1 MTPILVI
8 AGLAAGL
15 VVLVLVI
22 VLAFKAEKRRRL
34 AMETVIRSTGFQVDF
49 KPSVA
54 AKEEA
59 FLKSG
64 SLKCLRTGSKGLGW
78 IARGDVGGVPVQLL
92 EHKYVV
98 STGKH
103 TSVHYHLVASTAA
116 PETWPKLSVTP
127 ENFLHRIAEF
137 FGAKDLKVED
147 EKFNRAWRV
156 KSDDEN
162 FALLV
167 LHPDVQAWFLKMPG
181 GVWIEIGNG
190 AACVVASMRGTEET
204 ALRGARLLADFWSM
218 LPPELHAYET
228 GSAAAQ
234 KSNSPDKRQ
243 GW

>member
-1 MTPILVI
+1 M
-8 AGLAAGL
+8 
-15 VVLVLVI
+15 
-22 VLAFKAEKRRRL
+22 
-34 AMETVIRSTGFQVDF
+34 
-49 KPSVA
+49 
-54 AKEEA
+54 
-59 FLKSG
+59 
-64 SLKCLRTGSKGLGW
+64 
-78 IARGDVGGVPVQLL
+78 PVQLL

-103 TSVHYHLVASTAA
+103 TSVHYHLVASTASL
-116 PETWPKLSVTP
+116 ERWPKLSVTP

-190 AACVVASMRGTEET
+190 AACVVASMWGTEET
-204 ALRGARLLADFWSM
+204 VLRGARLLADFWSM

-228 GSAAAQ
+228 GVGGGPKIKQPRRTSGLVKNQDFSESLSLLWRGATSDGVPFCLSGSTCTLRPRNTTLPRATL
-234 KSNSPDKRQ
+234 
-243 GW
+243 